1 MHNSNENGL
10 PLRSGPPKSKL
21 HPLPAFSCSKKW
33 VPSSPP
39 GGRVKN
45 FHVFVLICICCPH
58 LSLSVFTHIVSLCT
72 DVFELKSLSTC
83 CSLSPWHLPQPN
95 HFQGD
100 RKEQKI
106 QLECPFYVLPG
117 YFNLKKKK
125 LFIVSMS
132 MFYIGSDN
140 VKVHRAMGKVPGH

>member
-1 MHNSNENGL
+1 MFLNYNL
-10 PLRSGPPKSKL
+10 L
-21 HPLPAFSCSKKW
+21 
-33 VPSSPP
+33 VP
-39 GGRVKN
+39 VA
-45 FHVFVLICICCPH
+45 VCL
-58 LSLSVFTHIVSLCT
+58 LA
-72 DVFELKSLSTC
+72 
-83 CSLSPWHLPQPN
+83 LPQPN
-95 HFQGD
+95 NFQGD

-106 QLECPFYVLPG
+106 QLECPFYVLSG